1 MEILLCKKSKIMM
14 KMMKMMK
21 MMIMKIMMKIMK
33 ILMMMNKKR
42 TRKKKMK
49 TTNLQNRIRKINN
62 DFYIYFHCNKTSSIH
77 DSIPINY
84 YVS

>member
-1 MEILLCKKSKIMM
+1 
-14 KMMKMMK
+14 
-21 MMIMKIMMKIMK
+21 
-33 ILMMMNKKR
+33 MMMNKKR
-42 TRKKKMK
+42 TRKIKKK

-84 YVS
+84 SVPWLLIISNYLNLGTIKLLNLN